1 MKPKMKEER
10 SSSALW
16 CWCFL
21 CLMFAVYLLP
31 NQERFF
37 PLSRYAMF
45 ANKRPALEPL
55 PYLIIQRIGG
65 QQEPVDILLWSS
77 GNLSNGRNFLQA
89 LPGKSNLER
98 ARGCAFIAR
107 MISKHNSMRDAAM
120 VHIYGGQF
128 RRSDVFKNPVQPVS
142 SQLIYSCSIP
152 PTER

>member
-1 MKPKMKEER
+1 MKPIMKEER
-10 SSSALW
+10 NSSALW

-21 CLMFAVYLLP
+21 CLLVAVYLLP
-31 NQERFF
+31 NQERYF

-45 ANKRPALEPL
+45 ANKRPVLEPL
-55 PYLIIQRIGG
+55 PYLAIERIDG
-65 QQEPVDILLWSS
+65 QQEAVDISLWSS

-107 MISKHNSMRDAAM
+107 TLSEHVSMRDATM

-128 RRSDVFKNPVQPVS
+128 RRSDVFKSLVLPVS
-142 SQLIYSCSIP
+142 TQIIQSCSIP
-152 PTER
+152 RGER